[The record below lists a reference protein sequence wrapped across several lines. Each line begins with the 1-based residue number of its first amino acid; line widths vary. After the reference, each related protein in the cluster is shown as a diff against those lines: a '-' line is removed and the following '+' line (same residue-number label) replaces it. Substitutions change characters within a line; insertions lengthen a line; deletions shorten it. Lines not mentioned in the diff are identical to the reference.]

1 MMIDPVWSRSLPG
14 LLAMAH
20 EHDGFRSLF
29 MICHITPQAF
39 LDRADSLIEKPYP
52 SPKRRLWFNTNI
64 PAFQFSIPNLA
75 PHLTPETYLFIT
87 VRVGIARGSGDFV
100 VSRE

>member
-1 MMIDPVWSRSLPG
+1 
-14 LLAMAH
+14 
-20 EHDGFRSLF
+20 
-29 MICHITPQAF
+29 MICQSHLKLSSTVST
-39 LDRADSLIEKPYP
+39 LLIEKPYP
-52 SPKRRLWFNTNI
+52 SPKRRFWFNTNI

-75 PHLTPETYLFIT
+75 PYLTPETYLFIT